1 MPGVLTTAL
10 SGRGVRVMLLILT
23 VIAVTT
29 ALQLAQQI
37 LAPMSFA
44 LVLGV
49 VVSPLADKLARH
61 GVPRLVIALSLLLL
75 STMFVAVILLLI
87 EPLINVLIEELP
99 RIKAV
104 MARLIGEASH
114 LLRGIETISQ
124 EIEESVGA
132 EAVEPQ
138 TAIPSVGDALWL
150 APSFVSQ
157 VFIFVGTLFFFTL
170 TRNDLY
176 RLTGPL
182 KDRLKHADTVVARYF
197 AAITL
202 VNAGL
207 GAATAA
213 AMMALGV
220 EYALLWGLAAGLLNY
235 VLYLGP
241 LLVASGLALAGILQ
255 FHGAYAV
262 LPPLAFL
269 ALNMAEANIVTPLV
283 VGQRMAINPLLI
295 FLSIVFGLWLWG
307 PVGAFVT
314 LPLLLWLGVLLE
326 PRPGAADDTADDPL
340 QKVV

>member
-1 MPGVLTTAL
+1 MPGYLKTVL
-10 SGRGVRVMLLILT
+10 SGRGVRVMLMILT
-23 VIAVTT
+23 VISITA

-49 VVSPLADKLARH
+49 VVSPLADRLSRH
-61 GVPRLVIALSLLLL
+61 GVPRLAIALSLLVA
-75 STMFVAVILLLI
+75 STLFVAVILLLI
-87 EPLINVLIEELP
+87 EPLIGVLIEELP
-99 RIKAV
+99 RIKTV
-104 MARLIGEASH
+104 MARLIDQASS

-132 EAVEPQ
+132 ESVEPQ

-157 VFIFVGTLFFFTL
+157 VFIFIGTLFFFTL
-170 TRNDLY
+170 TRNELY
-176 RLTGPL
+176 DLTGPL
-182 KDRLKHADTVVARYF
+182 KPRLKHADKVVSRYF

-202 VNAGL
+202 VNTGL
-207 GAATAA
+207 GAVTAA

-235 VLYLGP
+235 ILYLGP
-241 LLVASGLALAGILQ
+241 LLITAGLVLAGILQ

-269 ALNMAEANIVTPLV
+269 LINLTEANVVTPLV
-283 VGQRMAINPLLI
+283 VGQRMSMNPLLI
-295 FLSIVFGLWLWG
+295 FLVIVFGLWLWG
-307 PVGAFVT
+307 PVGAFVA
-314 LPLLLWLGVLLE
+314 LPLLLWLSVLLE
-326 PRPGAADDTADDPL
+326 PQPGAMDQPGGDPL
-340 QKVV
+340 RKVI